1 MKISLSLSLSLLLL
15 LSFCIPV
22 RDDQVILR
30 KKNPMPNPSLSSNGF
45 PFNSSSIETVHPT
58 RTVFRDA
65 SIHAGRTPLSQK
77 AAGHRSVEAVSFINR
92 SVIPPKDFLNTNLSD
107 WDLEKYEIVK
117 ITGKSKGCR
126 NSVNVPII
134 FRSDGR
140 SSPVLLNFSFAPKT
154 FYEELNE
161 LNEMNSVE
169 ALFDSRL
176 DEERQS
182 YVFGLYAKR
191 CFTFHSFGLR
201 KKK

>member
-1 MKISLSLSLSLLLL
+1 MKISALLLL
-15 LSFCIPV
+15 LSSCMLG
-22 RDDQVILR
+22 REDQVILR
-30 KKNPMPNPSLSSNGF
+30 KKNPMPNPSLSSAGF
-45 PFNSSSIETVHPT
+45 PMNSSSVETVHPT
-58 RTVFRDA
+58 KTVFRDA

-77 AAGHRSVEAVSFINR
+77 AAGLRSTEAVSFINR

-107 WDLEKYEIVK
+107 WDLEKYTVVK
-117 ITGKSKGCR
+117 ISGRSKGCR
-126 NSVNVPII
+126 NSVNVPVII
-134 FRSDGR
+134 HSDGR
-140 SSPVLLNFSFAPKT
+140 SRPVLLNFSFAPKT

-161 LNEMNSVE
+161 LTEMNSVE

-182 YVFGLYAKR
+182 YFFGIYSKK

>member
-1 MKISLSLSLSLLLL
+1 MRIHAVLLF
-15 LSFCIPV
+15 LSFCIPG

-30 KKNPMPNPSLSSNGF
+30 KKNPMPNPSVSSAGF
-45 PFNSSSIETVHPT
+45 PMNSSSIETVHPT

-77 AAGHRSVEAVSFINR
+77 AAGPRSTEALSFINR

-107 WDLEKYEIVK
+107 WNLEKYEIVK

-134 FRSDGR
+134 FHSDGR
-140 SSPVLLNFSFAPKT
+140 SRPILLNFSFALKT

-161 LNEMNSVE
+161 LTEMNSVE

-176 DEERQS
+176 DEERES
-182 YVFGLYAKR
+182 YVFGIYSKK
-191 CFTFHSFGLR
+191 CFIFHSFGLR